1 MPIYFF
7 HLTFGGR
14 VIHDDEGFTLPNRSA
29 AREEA
34 LGVVRDLRD
43 PETGRPS
50 RDWAGWFLQVADDRG
65 DFFRT
70 PLGHPA
76 LELVSNQP
84 IPQAQPEKSEVRKSR
99 ASGRG
104 VPTSMGPSQAA
115 KLLRD
120 CLARRQRT
128 AQLARRTQSSRRR
141 AKSLCSVTKILQTRS
156 RELVAQARLVLKP
169 SVR

>member
-70 PLGHPA
+70 PFRPPCTGACEQPA
-76 LELVSNQP
+76 DPTSPTREVRGP
-84 IPQAQPEKSEVRKSR
+84 EEPRVRARRAHFDGAQPSGQT
-99 ASGRG
+99 ASGLPG
-104 VPTSMGPSQAA
+104 AA
-115 KLLRD
+115 STHCTIGKTHSKFK
-120 CLARRQRT
+120 A
-128 AQLARRTQSSRRR
+128 
-141 AKSLCSVTKILQTRS
+141 
-156 RELVAQARLVLKP
+156 EG
-169 SVR
+169 